1 MEVKEIFFLIL
12 AIVFFIFMIMKSKSK
27 SKSSTNDYKTKIKNN
42 NLFVPIKI
50 IENDNALRKIVDD
63 YDLRE
68 NNAKIELEKNLGKA
82 LPNDIIWSILQK
94 LYLESFFKNHKL
106 FLNVVYQQ
114 GLLLQ
119 KEKKFKQAIIHYSY
133 GLYYLL
139 CFYPLKMNPTNHII
153 DFVTSENSI
162 IEMAQYKFINKIKIC
177 MNNEN
182 IDIQEFRDLSKKFIE
197 TSVLPYLTHNEFLEN
212 VESFLIKNTNVSD
225 ETPWEQS
232 LNNMIDDDMIKCFEF
247 NATLQLRTPLNVL
260 KHHKEKIF
268 DKNKKLP
275 KYVKEGWEGTWLPI
289 TKSFKELGINMEEIP
304 AGTCSSDLG
313 YLSVEEQELYFNFL
327 LKFHTISES
336 EKEIKEKISSIRNL
350 IKIDKDFNDYYM
362 KVSNNDK
369 YFLESYFGLLI
380 RNVLPPKVS
389 SILKDNGYVL
399 LEDLKNVNLDD
410 LLKIEGIGK
419 STIKKLVTYVK

>member
-1 MEVKEIFFLIL
+1 MESYWILFVILAVFIIFLIKKDKQESSN
-12 AIVFFIFMIMKSKSK
+12 INKPNNISNPNKIFI
-27 SKSSTNDYKTKIKNN
+27 
-42 NLFVPIKI
+42 PIKI
-50 IENDNALRKIVDD
+50 IENDNTLRKIVDD

-94 LYLESFFKNHKL
+94 LYLESFSQNHKL

-182 IDIQEFRDLSKKFIE
+182 IDIQEFRDLSKRFIE
-197 TSVLPYLTHNEFLEN
+197 TSVLPYLTHNEFLQN
-212 VESFLIKNTNVSD
+212 VESFLIKNTNEIKES
-225 ETPWEQS
+225 PWNQS
-232 LNNMIDDDMIKCFEF
+232 LNNMRDEDVIKGFEF
-247 NATLQLRTPLNVL
+247 NATLMLRTPLRVL
-260 KHHKEKIF
+260 IHHKEKIL
-268 DKNKKLP
+268 DKNKELP
-275 KYVKEGWEGTWLPI
+275 NYAKTEGEGIWLPI
-289 TKSFKELGINMEEIP
+289 TKSYRELGLDIDEIP
-304 AGTCSSDLG
+304 EGTCSSDLG
-313 YLSVEEQELYFNFL
+313 ALSPKEQELYFNFL

-336 EKEIKEKISSIRNL
+336 EKEVKEKISAIRNL
-350 IKIDKDFNDYYM
+350 IKIDKDFNKYYK

-369 YFLESYFGLLI
+369 YFLEGYFGLLI

-389 SILKDNGYVL
+389 SILKENGYLL
-399 LEDLKNVNLDD
+399 LEDLKDVNLDD
-410 LLKIEGIGK
+410 LLKIDGIGK
-419 STIKKLVTYVK
+419 STINKLIPYVK